1 MKEDRRSGTHCLGVL
16 LLVLLWVTL
25 FARFAVAYAQG
36 DTVRFAVIGDYGV
49 DNRAEQEVAD
59 LVKSWNPDFVIT
71 VGDNNYPDG
80 AASTI
85 DANIGKYYRS
95 FIFPY
100 TGTYGNGATT
110 NRFFPSLGNHDWV
123 TAGAKPYLDYFVL
136 PNNERYYDF
145 VQGPVHFFAV
155 DSDPHEP
162 DGNTSTSVQGNWLKD
177 RLSNSTDPWKL
188 VYFHHPPYSSGTG
201 HGSTPWM
208 QWPFQQWG
216 ATAVLSGHDHDYER
230 VILNGSPFFVTG
242 SGGRGLGQFGT
253 PIAGS
258 EVRFNADNGAM
269 LVTASGTQ
277 ITFQSTNRAGTLID
291 GYTVMNSTAA
301 SGPAVPLPLAA
312 STSSSSEIGLSWGDN
327 SGDENGFKIGRCQ
340 GEGCTDFTEIAQ
352 VGPNVR
358 AFLNTGLP
366 ANMPYDYQVRAF
378 NAAGNS
384 GYSNT
389 ASANTAV
396 FSDKFNDSALNASK
410 WKLGLF
416 SRRSSYLDPH
426 VQVVEQNGALSVTP
440 IASFTGGHY
449 NGYISAST
457 WNLTGGLAAVDVTQ
471 KTSDK
476 AATIFSVGIDSD
488 NWLSFRTKG
497 NTLYMESR
505 VAGIT
510 SSATNTYSAQRHR
523 FWRLRHNAVT
533 DSILFETSADGVIW
547 VAHRTV
553 TRQIALNAVRAE
565 LIAGTSEAVAVPGT
579 ALFNKFYLVGN

>member
-1 MKEDRRSGTHCLGVL
+1 
-16 LLVLLWVTL
+16 
-25 FARFAVAYAQG
+25 
-36 DTVRFAVIGDYGV
+36 
-49 DNRAEQEVAD
+49 
-59 LVKSWNPDFVIT
+59 
-71 VGDNNYPDG
+71 
-80 AASTI
+80 
-85 DANIGKYYRS
+85 
-95 FIFPY
+95 
-100 TGTYGNGATT
+100 
-110 NRFFPSLGNHDWV
+110 
-123 TAGAKPYLDYFVL
+123 
-136 PNNERYYDF
+136 
-145 VQGPVHFFAV
+145 
-155 DSDPHEP
+155 
-162 DGNTSTSVQGNWLKD
+162 
-177 RLSNSTDPWKL
+177 
-188 VYFHHPPYSSGTG
+188 
-201 HGSTPWM
+201 M

-253 PIAGS
+253 PVAGS
-258 EVRFNADNGAM
+258 EVRFNADYGAM
-269 LVTASGTQ
+269 LVTASGAQ
-277 ITFQSTNRAGTLID
+277 ITFQFTNRAGTLID

-301 SGPAVPLPLAA
+301 SGPAVPLPLVA
-312 STSSSSEIGLSWGDN
+312 STSSSSEIGLRWGDN

-366 ANMPYDYQVRAF
+366 ANIPYDYQVRAF

-579 ALFNKFYLVGN
+579 ALFNKFYIVGN